1 MGSQQEKYRQLQN
14 KKIFEKDAD
23 MQRSCKD
30 HLAKM
35 ESQQNPTKQF
45 KGEKIMKKLTFAELE
60 MVNGGDA
67 VAAEAYL
74 RELRKK
80 CGGKSPL
87 ETLARATSEE
97 VDYLMALYEM

>member
-1 MGSQQEKYRQLQN
+1 MQTCKEVAKIILLRWNHN
-14 KKIFEKDAD
+14 KK
-23 MQRSCKD
+23 
-30 HLAKM
+30 
-35 ESQQNPTKQF
+35 QNPTKQF

-80 CGGKSPL
+80 YGGKSPL
-87 ETLARATSEE
+87 ETLAKATSEE

>member
-1 MGSQQEKYRQLQN
+1 
-14 KKIFEKDAD
+14 
-23 MQRSCKD
+23 
-30 HLAKM
+30 
-35 ESQQNPTKQF
+35 
-45 KGEKIMKKLTFAELE
+45 MKKLSLEELE

-67 VAAEAYL
+67 VSAEAYL

-80 CGGKSPL
+80 YGGKSPL